1 MSALERQ
8 QQEILQLKRDIERRE
23 KLQNGQNLTRRD
35 ITVPT
40 VFTTATTTINT
51 STTTTTTIDM
61 PMTDPILP
69 ETIVIGSNIMVEPE
83 EEEGMILSEDEKVT
97 MPISGDDM
105 VISEE
110 EEEGLIRSEDEEEDM
125 IISEE
130 EEEEKE
136 EKEQETMQVQP
147 QILPVEPFIDPEMIA
162 FQKRLDA
169 IEKISEEKVLAMQEN
184 KKKADDIRLNLLQLR
199 VKISI
204 LRNQGDPKRK
214 SPKIQRQI
222 HSPPSPRPYKRQRQ
236 QFQDSYP
243 QAIPMR
249 PATLFYRPMPHIDR
263 PLSPPPPPPA
273 HSPPP
278 APPPPPPVE
287 SYDIRESMQD
297 SLAFSSVLSEIQQL
311 VSFRISNISE
321 NYEKQNDRPL
331 PNTPILTTLDDFTL
345 LETMPF
351 VNKNPYPDI
360 AEDFIHIPTNNESP
374 LFALLSR
381 KAMSLT
387 FNEPMETFANQ
398 ILSRIPSD
406 LDLLQQDMYFPIKM
420 KFVYDF
426 VKESPSNE
434 CQNALLTEL
443 NFLVHGQSEAICD
456 VLCLDTWWQHV
467 RFQEGAPPLE
477 QIDYWLGQLAQK
489 RKADLPAQAQRI
501 SQMNVEALVRTL
513 LYDGGFDFVRKKLM
527 LDEIKQDTV
536 QLFSLDDT
544 HVYLEERDKYTLWM
558 IFLYFFVTRNLPDV
572 ICQGWMDGLVQ
583 TGEAKMEKDI
593 FMIDWKPMLEN
604 KPFSKQGQ
612 IVCVNILLSM
622 LNHFGNKTRND
633 MSRKPLL
640 VGVLKTLFN
649 FLSLSPSYKVAGAL
663 ILARKVSTVASLQPE
678 IQLIEIDLELRTS
691 QSYNEEQL
699 METIKQEKNVR
710 RRLLLG
716 YHIVSRLPMKEKT
729 ELLKMAVVLG
739 ACVRRRVE
747 VEDTIVLSVD
757 KIRQTYLSILEL
769 DTLSMHKST
778 NNTRQM
784 QSCSFAWLNLL
795 VLLQISKLLYIENS
809 VISDTLICQ
818 MDLVLNGARKYIQS
832 KSDFTFIQNYV
843 SKLKIT

>member
-23 KLQNGQNLTRRD
+23 KLQNGQNLTKRD
-35 ITVPT
+35 ITIPT
-40 VFTTATTTINT
+40 VFTTAA
-51 STTTTTTIDM
+51 TTIDM

-69 ETIVIGSNIMVEPE
+69 ETIVIDSNIMAESE

-97 MPISGDDM
+97 MPMSGDDM
-105 VISEE
+105 VISE

-130 EEEEKE
+130 EEE
-136 EKEQETMQVQP
+136 KEQEIMQVQP
-147 QILPVEPFIDPEMIA
+147 QILPAETFIDPETIA

-184 KKKADDIRLNLLQLR
+184 KKKADAIRLNLLQLR

-214 SPKIQRQI
+214 SPKVQRQI

-236 QFQDSYP
+236 QFQDNYP

-263 PLSPPPPPPA
+263 PLSPPPPPA

-297 SLAFSSVLSEIQQL
+297 SLAVSSVLSEIQQL
-311 VSFRISNISE
+311 VTFRISNISE

-351 VNKNPYPDI
+351 VNKNPYPDVT
-360 AEDFIHIPTNNESP
+360 EDFIHIPTNNESP

-381 KAMSLT
+381 KAMGLK
-387 FNEPMETFANQ
+387 FKEPMETFANQ

-420 KFVYDF
+420 KSVYDF
-426 VKESPSNE
+426 VKESPPNE

-443 NFLVHGQSEAICD
+443 NFLVHGQSEASCD

-477 QIDYWLGQLAQK
+477 QIDHWLGQLAQK
-489 RKADLPAQAQRI
+489 RKTDFPAQAQRI

-527 LDEIKQDTV
+527 LDEIKQDAV

-544 HVYLEERDKYTLWM
+544 HVYLEEKDKYTLWM

-583 TGEAKMEKDI
+583 TGRAKMEKDI

-612 IVCVNILLSM
+612 IMCVNILLSM

-678 IQLIEIDLELRTS
+678 IQLIEMDLELRSS

-699 METIKQEKNVR
+699 METIRQEENVR

-729 ELLKMAVVLG
+729 ELLKMAMVLG
-739 ACVRRRVE
+739 ACVRYRIE
-747 VEDTIVLSVD
+747 VEDTIALSVD
-757 KIRQTYLSILEL
+757 KIRQTYLSLLEL

-818 MDLVLNGARKYIQS
+818 MDLVLNGARKNIQS